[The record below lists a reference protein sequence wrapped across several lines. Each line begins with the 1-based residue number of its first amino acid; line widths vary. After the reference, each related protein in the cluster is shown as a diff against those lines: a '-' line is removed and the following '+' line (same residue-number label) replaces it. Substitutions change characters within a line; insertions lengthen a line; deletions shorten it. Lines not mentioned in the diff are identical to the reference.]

1 LKRLVSISLIFILAA
16 QSLFQLGLFT
26 YFEINRDYIAQ
37 VLCINRNNYNPEEP
51 QITMCG
57 GQCFLKKNLKL
68 AENSPTDEKVP
79 SSRLKI
85 EIPSF
90 VLSDYVF
97 SLDIAIPTRGSHS
110 TPYLLAEVRAVLP
123 SIFHPPSL

>member
-1 LKRLVSISLIFILAA
+1 MLIFILAA
-16 QSLFQLGLFT
+16 QSLYQLGLFT

-37 VLCINRNNYNPEEP
+37 VLCINRDNYNPEEP
-51 QITMCG
+51 DITMCG

-68 AENSPTDEKVP
+68 AEDSPADEKVP

-90 VLSDYVF
+90 ILSDHVV
-97 SLDIAIPTRGSHS
+97 SLNIAVITPELHS
-110 TPYLLAEVRAVLP
+110 TPYLLAKVHGVLP
-123 SIFHPPSL
+123 SVFHPPSFA